1 MDRPAT
7 GHKVE
12 RDEGERLRFSGADV
26 VIRASAE
33 STGGAFGIVEEIDPL
48 DTPRHVHSN
57 EDELFYVIEGEH
69 VFELGDEEHRVG
81 PGGLVFAPREIP
93 HAQRRVVPRTGRI
106 LTMVSPAGFEGFF
119 RELSAA
125 ESDGSIGPEVY
136 ARVSARYG
144 ITWLD

>member
-1 MDRPAT
+1 VTQPAT
-7 GHKVE
+7 GHRVE
-12 RDEGERLRFSGADV
+12 RDEGERLHFSGAEV

-33 STGGAFGIVEEIDPL
+33 STGGAFAIVEEIEPL

-57 EDELFYVIEGEH
+57 EDELFFVLEGEH
-69 VFELGDEEHRVG
+69 VFEVGGEEFPTA
-81 PGGLVFAPREIP
+81 PGGLVFAPRGVP
-93 HAQRRVVPRTGRI
+93 HAQRRVVPRSGRI

-136 ARVSARYG
+136 ASASERYG